1 LSDDRGTF
9 ILAHMD
15 SSVCTSWLEIDL
27 SAIQSNIQLL
37 KQMTRNKIMAVVKA
51 NAYGHGMPD
60 VVRAAHEA
68 GVEWFGVARIEE
80 ALQVL
85 DNAPGARVLV
95 MGYTPP
101 QMVAEAVRRHIT
113 LAVYDY
119 DTAAMYSAKA
129 SEAGGKASIHIK
141 FDTGMGRLGYNQ
153 PDTVDFARR
162 VIELPNLEFDGVFT
176 HFARA
181 DEPDQDTTPQQL
193 EQFNHVLH
201 NLNQNGI
208 HPPLVHACNTSATLN
223 FPQAYFDMVRTG
235 ISIYG
240 ISPSKQT
247 ILPQGFKPALT
258 FKSRLT
264 SVKTLPAG
272 HGVSYGHYYFTPS
285 EQRIGVVGAGYA
297 DGFRRRLHSC
307 ALVHGKRVPVVGIVA
322 MDQSMVVLDG
332 VPEAKIGDEVVLI
345 GSQGNEHIGAED
357 LAADWGTISYEVVC
371 GLSARL
377 PRIYQQ

>member
-1 LSDDRGTF
+1 MGTF
-9 ILAHMD
+9 ILALMD
-15 SSVCTSWLEIDL
+15 PSVCTSWLEVDL
-27 SAIQSNIQLL
+27 TAIKHNIQLL
-37 KQMTRNKIMAVVKA
+37 KQMTNKQVMAVVKA

-60 VVRAAHEA
+60 VVKAVSDA
-68 GVEWFGVARIEE
+68 GVQWFGVARVEE
-80 ALQVL
+80 AAQVL
-85 DNAPGARVLV
+85 DVAPQSRVLV

-119 DTAAMYSAKA
+119 ETAVMYSDKA
-129 SEAGGKASIHIK
+129 SEFGGTASVHIK
-141 FDTGMGRLGYNQ
+141 YDTGMGRLGYNQ
-153 PDTVDFARR
+153 PDVVGFARK
-162 VIELPNLEFDGVFT
+162 VMELPNLAFDGVFT

-181 DEPDQDTTPQQL
+181 DEPEQETTPQQL
-193 EQFNHVLH
+193 DRFNEILQTLKE
-201 NLNQNGI
+201 NDI

-223 FPQAYFDMVRTG
+223 FPQAHFDMVRTG

-247 ILPQGFKPALT
+247 ILPGEFKPALS

-272 HGVSYGHYYFTPS
+272 HGVSYGHHYFTPQ
-285 EQRIGVVGAGYA
+285 EQCIGVVGAGYA
-297 DGFRRRLHSC
+297 DGFRRRLHSY
-307 ALVHGKRVPVVGIVA
+307 ALVHGKKVPVVGIVA
-322 MDQSMVVLDG
+322 MDQSMVVLDA

-345 GSQGNEHIGAED
+345 GSQGTEHIGAED

-377 PRIYQQ
+377 PRIYHQ

>member
-1 LSDDRGTF
+1 
-9 ILAHMD
+9 
-15 SSVCTSWLEIDL
+15 
-27 SAIQSNIQLL
+27 
-37 KQMTRNKIMAVVKA
+37 
-51 NAYGHGMPD
+51 
-60 VVRAAHEA
+60 
-68 GVEWFGVARIEE
+68 
-80 ALQVL
+80 
-85 DNAPGARVLV
+85 

-101 QMVAEAVRRHIT
+101 QMVAEAVRRSIT
-113 LAVYDY
+113 LAVYDFE
-119 DTAAMYSAKA
+119 TAAMYSAKA
-129 SEAGGKASIHIK
+129 NESGGKASIHIK
-141 FDTGMGRLGYNQ
+141 FDTGMGRLGYNL
-153 PDTVDFARR
+153 PDVVEFARR
-162 VIELPNLEFDGVFT
+162 VISLPNLDFDGVFT

-193 EQFNHVLH
+193 ERFTRILQ
-201 NLNQNGI
+201 NLDQNGI

-247 ILPQGFKPALT
+247 ILPKRFKPALS

-297 DGFRRRLHSC
+297 DGFRRRLHSY

-322 MDQSMVVLDG
+322 MDQSMVVLDE

-377 PRIYQQ
+377 PRIYHR

>member
-1 LSDDRGTF
+1 MGTF
-9 ILAHMD
+9 ILANME

-27 SAIQSNIQLL
+27 AAIKNNIQLL
-37 KQMTRNKIMAVVKA
+37 QQMTQKQVMAVVKA

-60 VVRAAHEA
+60 VVKAVSDA
-68 GVEWFGVARIEE
+68 GVQWFGVARVEE
-80 ALQVL
+80 AAQVL
-85 DNAPGARVLV
+85 DVAPQSRVLV

-119 DTAAMYSAKA
+119 ETAVMYSDKA
-129 SEAGGKASIHIK
+129 REFGGTASVHIK
-141 FDTGMGRLGYNQ
+141 YDTGMGRLGYNQ
-153 PDTVDFARR
+153 PDVVGFARK
-162 VIELPNLEFDGVFT
+162 VMELPNLAFDGVFT

-181 DEPDQDTTPQQL
+181 DEPEQETTPQQL
-193 EQFNHVLH
+193 DRFNEILQTLKE
-201 NLNQNGI
+201 NDI

-223 FPQAYFDMVRTG
+223 FPQAHFDMVRTG

-247 ILPQGFKPALT
+247 ILPGEFKPALS

-272 HGVSYGHYYFTPS
+272 HGVSYGHHYFTPQ
-285 EQRIGVVGAGYA
+285 EQCIGVVGAGYA
-297 DGFRRRLHSC
+297 DGFRRRLHSY

-322 MDQSMVVLDG
+322 MDQSMVVLDA

-345 GSQGNEHIGAED
+345 GSQGSEHIGAED

-377 PRIYQQ
+377 PRIYHQ